1 MKILAID
8 PGTEQS
14 ARLIWDT
21 ESWNIY
27 NAAIESNESVLK
39 YLQRVSVDVCVI
51 EWIESYGM
59 PVGAQVFDTCRWI
72 GRFQQA
78 YADPTIL
85 YPRRKVKLALC
96 NSARAKDSNVSRAL
110 KDKLG
115 EPGTKKNPGRTY
127 GIKTHLWAALGLA
140 VGYWESEVATP
151 DELISNKPI
160 LTAAQG

>member
-21 ESWNIY
+21 ETWNIY
-27 NAAIESNESVLK
+27 NAAIEGNESVLN
-39 YLQRVSVDVCVI
+39 YLQRTVVDVCVI
-51 EWIESYGM
+51 EWIECYGM
-59 PVGAQVFDTCRWI
+59 NVGASVFHTCRWV

-78 YADPTIL
+78 YADPSIL
-85 YPRRKVKLALC
+85 YERRKVKLALC

-127 GIKTHLWAALGLA
+127 GMKSHLWAALGLA
-140 VGYWESEVATP
+140 VGYWENEVATP
-151 DELISNKPI
+151 DELIANAPI
-160 LTAAQG
+160 LKTAG